1 MRTNGRDSIM
11 NRAPRWLIAFA
22 VLGGLFVGL
31 PWLAP
36 LLMHWGWSAGGNAIY
51 FAYSFVCHQLP
62 ERSYFLFGEKLTYG
76 LSEIRTVWPEAA
88 NPMILRQ
95 FTGTPHMG
103 WKVAWSDRMV
113 SMYTSLWLTMIGGW
127 MLRRR
132 LPTLPLWGL
141 VLLALPMVVDGSSH
155 LVSDVAG
162 IGRGFR
168 DANLWL
174 TVLTANR
181 LSAIFYAGDAWGSF
195 NSLMRLVT
203 GLLFGGGVA
212 WFGVPYLSAF
222 EIKAEPSAMPNPAL
236 VNLSPIRDISP
247 KGQA

>member
-1 MRTNGRDSIM
+1 M
-11 NRAPRWLIAFA
+11 NRAPRWLVAFA

-88 NPMILRQ
+88 NPMLLRQ
-95 FTGTPHMG
+95 FVGTPLMG
-103 WKVAWSDRMV
+103 WKIAWSDRMV
-113 SMYTSLWLTMIGGW
+113 SMYTSLWLAMIVGW

-141 VLLALPMVVDGSSH
+141 ALLALPMVVDGSSH

-168 DANLWL
+168 DSNLWL
-174 TVLTANR
+174 AALTANR
-181 LSAIFYAGDAWGSF
+181 LSPAFYAGDAWGSF
-195 NSLMRLVT
+195 NSVMRLVT
-203 GLLFGGGVA
+203 GLLFGGGIA

-222 EIKAEPSAMPNPAL
+222 QIEAGPMSTSQVEPAPVRTSFHP
-236 VNLSPIRDISP
+236 VDGGSPEGR
-247 KGQA
+247 A

>member
-1 MRTNGRDSIM
+1 
-11 NRAPRWLIAFA
+11 
-22 VLGGLFVGL
+22 
-31 PWLAP
+31 
-36 LLMHWGWSAGGNAIY
+36 
-51 FAYSFVCHQLP
+51 
-62 ERSYFLFGEKLTYG
+62 
-76 LSEIRTVWPEAA
+76 
-88 NPMILRQ
+88 
-95 FTGTPHMG
+95 
-103 WKVAWSDRMV
+103 MV